1 VGTSDTSA
9 IFHAKRI
16 ADLVSPAGDSL
27 LLWRASIVEEL
38 GRPSRMEV
46 QVLCEKPLPDESA
59 LLGAA
64 MAVRVRHD
72 EMSVDEGA
80 EAERF
85 YHGIATH
92 IAHRGLH
99 LRYQHYTLTLES
111 WPALLDYTQDC
122 RIFQDKTV
130 PEILDEVF
138 ARHGAIATVDK
149 GGLSGSY
156 APWKYCVQY
165 NETDFA
171 FVTRLMGQEGIYYY
185 FEHAAGKHTLML
197 CDSGGAH
204 SPSSGF
210 EVLPLRAAAVD
221 AERGD
226 RHSISAWSL
235 NRRLQSG
242 AYTTTDYDFERPSVS
257 LKQLRENAAG
267 VKASAHNALEV
278 FNYPGEYTQEGIG
291 ADYVRQRLEALHAQH
306 QVAAG
311 SSTSSGMACGAQF
324 TLKGH
329 PADEHNKLYLL
340 TRTHTEIVVSDYEA
354 HGQDERAGGNQVQAR
369 VGGGGKGSGNNNLLD
384 AITTTFSA
392 LDAAIPFKLAYQA
405 ARNADKPK
413 VAGPQTAVVVGPAGE
428 EIYTDKYAR
437 VKVQFHWDRYGKRD
451 ENSSCWVRVAQVWA
465 GKNFGFMAI
474 PRIGQEVI
482 VDFLNG
488 DIDEPL
494 ITGRVYNAEQIP
506 PWDLPGNATQTG
518 VLTRSFKQGAYSNAN
533 SLRFEDKRGE
543 EQLWL
548 HAEKD
553 QLTEVE
559 NDEKKWV
566 GRDRVKDIDRDETN
580 HIKRDRTETVDH
592 DETITV
598 HNDRKERVDHNETI
612 SIGDNRA
619 EDVGKNETISIGN
632 NRTEDVGDNET
643 VTIGKNRSMTVG
655 SSEQLN
661 VGTSKTDS
669 IGKNHTISI
678 GMMKTET
685 IGMAYMQNVGL
696 GRMENV
702 GLGYSLNV
710 GMIMSTVVGLN
721 QMSNVGKSKSVNVG
735 DKYDITVKEQLTITV
750 GKSVLMMKAD
760 GTITLN
766 GNTFELGTTAEQTFK
781 ADGNITLKA
790 PKILEN

>member
-1 VGTSDTSA
+1 
-9 IFHAKRI
+9 
-16 ADLVSPAGDSL
+16 L
-27 LLWRASIVEEL
+27 LRRNLPNVNAS
-38 GRPSRMEV
+38 
-46 QVLCEKPLPDESA
+46 
-59 LLGAA
+59 
-64 MAVRVRHD
+64 
-72 EMSVDEGA
+72 
-80 EAERF
+80 
-85 YHGIATH
+85 
-92 IAHRGLH
+92 
-99 LRYQHYTLTLES
+99 
-111 WPALLDYTQDC
+111 
-122 RIFQDKTV
+122 
-130 PEILDEVF
+130 
-138 ARHGAIATVDK
+138 
-149 GGLSGSY
+149 
-156 APWKYCVQY
+156 
-165 NETDFA
+165 
-171 FVTRLMGQEGIYYY
+171 
-185 FEHAAGKHTLML
+185 
-197 CDSGGAH
+197 
-204 SPSSGF
+204 
-210 EVLPLRAAAVD
+210 AAA
-221 AERGD
+221 
-226 RHSISAWSL
+226 
-235 NRRLQSG
+235 
-242 AYTTTDYDFERPSVS
+242 
-257 LKQLRENAAG
+257 
-267 VKASAHNALEV
+267 
-278 FNYPGEYTQEGIG
+278 
-291 ADYVRQRLEALHAQH
+291 
-306 QVAAG
+306 
-311 SSTSSGMACGAQF
+311 
-324 TLKGH
+324 
-329 PADEHNKLYLL
+329 
-340 TRTHTEIVVSDYEA
+340 
-354 HGQDERAGGNQVQAR
+354 
-369 VGGGGKGSGNNNLLD
+369 
-384 AITTTFSA
+384 
-392 LDAAIPFKLAYQA
+392 
-405 ARNADKPK
+405 
-413 VAGPQTAVVVGPAGE
+413 QTALVTGPAGE

-685 IGMAYMQNVGL
+685 IGMAAMENVGL
-696 GRMENV
+696 AKMVNV
-702 GLGYSLNV
+702 GLGYSINTG
-710 GMIMSTVVGLN
+710 GMMSTIVGAFKMTN
-721 QMSNVGKSKSVNVG
+721 VMMNYNVDVGKAFKLTAGDSVEIVC
-735 DKYDITVKEQLTITV
+735 
-750 GKSVLMMKAD
+750 GKSTLRMDKD
-760 GTITLN
+760 GNVTIN
-766 GNTFELGTTAEQTFK
+766 GNKFDFAAEQHAQLSSK
-781 ADGNITLKA
+781 MIDLN
-790 PKILEN
+790 